1 MTECMSSM
9 IGSFPS
15 GVGCRLCSCENIRG
29 IDYMWGNSDDDM
41 TKRKVAR
48 SPHSLLAPHTM
59 FEPMTATSEL
69 ESGA

>member
-1 MTECMSSM
+1 
-9 IGSFPS
+9 
-15 GVGCRLCSCENIRG
+15 
-29 IDYMWGNSDDDM
+29 MWGNSDDDM